1 MRLTMANP
9 DTHASADNVHA
20 IETYARGAGSIR
32 KGSFILLAGV
42 IGFVAW
48 ASLAPLDEGVPTEG
62 QVSVEGNHK
71 VVQHFTGGIVSSL
84 LVHEGQE
91 VKAGDV
97 LFKLDEQA
105 SKARYEEVRQRYAGL
120 RAQEDRLRA
129 EQLHQAVID
138 FHPDL
143 LELQQDPLIGQQ
155 MRNQVQ
161 LLAARTSALAA
172 DIAGKQESIAGYQAM
187 MEGYQGM
194 LASNESQLVLLQQ
207 QLQGLQALTAEG
219 YAPRNQQ
226 SDLEQRIAALHGDK
240 ANHQANIIRSQ
251 RAIMELQQQ
260 ITQRR
265 QLERKEIDAEMAQ
278 VKLQVDADAQK
289 LVALRD
295 ELGRTEIRAPAS
307 GQVVGLQVH
316 TVGAVIQPGQK
327 LMDIVPSG
335 EPLII
340 DAQVPPHLIDK
351 IHAGQA
357 ADIRFSTFSN
367 SPQLLV
373 EGQLKSV
380 SSDLLSKPAATLEG
394 SQSYYL
400 ARVALT
406 EKGMQT
412 LHGRQLQPGMPVQ
425 VVIKTG
431 ERTLWDYWMH
441 PLSKRLAAAMKEE

>member
-1 MRLTMANP
+1 MHLTMPQAVP
-9 DTHASADNVHA
+9 DNVHP
-20 IETYARGAGSIR
+20 IETYAHHTSHTR
-32 KGSFILLAGV
+32 KGALILLAGV
-42 IGFVAW
+42 IGFVVW
-48 ASLAPLDEGVPTEG
+48 AAYAPLDEGVPTEG
-62 QVSVEGNHK
+62 QVSVESNHK
-71 VVQHFTGGIVSSL
+71 VVQHLSGGIVSSL
-84 LVHEGQE
+84 LVHEGQQ
-91 VKAGDV
+91 VKAGDL

-129 EQLHQAVID
+129 EQLHRPVID

-143 LELQQDPLIGQQ
+143 LKLQNDPLIQQQ
-155 MRNQVQ
+155 MRNQMQ

-187 MEGYQGM
+187 IQGYQGM
-194 LASNESQLVLLQQ
+194 LASHESQLALLEE
-207 QLQGLQALTAEG
+207 QLQGIRALTAEG

-226 SDLEQRIAALHGDK
+226 NDLEQRVAALHGER
-240 ANHQANIIRSQ
+240 ANTQANIIRAQ
-251 RAIMELQQQ
+251 RTILELQQQ
-260 ITQRR
+260 INQRN
-265 QLERKEIDAEMAQ
+265 QLERKEMDAEMAQ
-278 VKLQVDADAQK
+278 VKLQVEADAQK

-295 ELGRTEIRAPAS
+295 ELGRTEIRSPAA

-335 EPLII
+335 ESLII
-340 DAQVPPHLIDK
+340 DAQIPPHLIDK

-357 ADIRFSTFSN
+357 ADVRFSTFSN
-367 SPQLLV
+367 SPQLLA
-373 EGQLKSV
+373 EGRLKSV
-380 SSDLLSKPAATLEG
+380 SSDLLTKPAATLEG

-400 ARVALT
+400 ARIMLT
-406 EKGMQT
+406 DKGMQA
-412 LHGRQLQPGMPVQ
+412 LQGRQLQPGMPVQ

-441 PLSKRLAAAMKEE
+441 PLSKRLAASMKEE